1 MTRRRYF
8 VNVYLFVTMIKYIKV
23 LILFP
28 DPFETQNRVKYLTA
42 SEKEYF
48 HNQLQQLLSC
58 RGPSCRRFSHSNPL
72 GRYAK

>member
-1 MTRRRYF
+1 MF
-8 VNVYLFVTMIKYIKV
+8 
-23 LILFP
+23 FP

-58 RGPSCRRFSHSNPL
+58 RGPSCRRFGYSA
-72 GRYAK
+72 GKYEFT